1 MKLLFTLI
9 FALLVVSLSSGQ
21 NNSNRP
27 MNHPSV
33 RKVLVK
39 EVLQTTNYT
48 YLQVIEKDSL
58 QWLAIPKME
67 NAEVGET
74 YFFQGGN
81 EMRDFKSNELNRTFE
96 SVLFLGG
103 VVNLESFNEQKSET
117 KATTTEPETK
127 AKKTTIV
134 IDPIEGGIT
143 LAELFS
149 KKKRYSNKIVKIKGK
164 VTQFNS
170 SIMNRNWIHLQ
181 DGTEY
186 DGNFDLVVTTDMYTE
201 KGDIV
206 VIEGKITLDKD
217 FGYGYFYKVLM
228 EEGKIIQ

>member
-1 MKLLFTLI
+1 
-9 FALLVVSLSSGQ
+9 
-21 NNSNRP
+21 
-27 MNHPSV
+27 
-33 RKVLVK
+33 VK